1 MIKRII
7 IALIIC
13 TLFSVRA
20 FSQSAFAVDSKVEHK
35 IFFQQQIYCLED
47 TSNNLSFNDISTGS
61 FKNEFKPNQDY
72 YPRNHHHASAYWYR
86 IKLNF
91 TEDIIDNPSLFE
103 FFDQTTDNI
112 TAYIPDVKGQY
123 IERTTGASLNFENRL
138 FKHKNFEFFIPNQ
151 RKGSYTYYF
160 KVSSKQAVNV
170 IIVYRTLHYF
180 IYYALTEYLTY
191 GLFYGMIL
199 IFCFHNILMFMA
211 VKKRQYLFY
220 VLYILSVGLYEMSI
234 DGIAF
239 QYIWP
244 GAPQWNEYAYGT
256 ALYLI
261 SVFALIFTKEL
272 LHVKAKAPVLHRLI
286 NYILVLRTL
295 YFIFCLSFNN
305 GLFYYKFVEAI
316 PLITAFITGITILK
330 QGYKPAR
337 FFVLGYSFLFLAFL
351 AKAVCV
357 LGYNKYVPGVVGHYS
372 LSYGFVLEMVF
383 LSFAIGDQVR
393 LLRKDKDRAQEQTFR
408 QLCINSELKDS
419 INQELEKKVK
429 IRTKEVIEKSQEI
442 FEQAHIIEEQNHNLV
457 AINQQLELQAA
468 EISRM
473 NVLLEKDNIQLKDNI
488 EKVTDAHALSK
499 ELSFEEFSA
508 KYPDQEKCNKFLAE
522 IKWTKGFECV
532 KCNNTTY
539 NEGRAP
545 HSRRCTK
552 CGYEESVLFNTI
564 FQNSRI
570 PINKAFY
577 LVYLIYTSKGTISS
591 YQLSEKLSIRQ
602 STCWQYAIK
611 VKKVMDERKKGKRSN
626 NLGWSKLIIATNDD

>member
-7 IALIIC
+7 NVLIIFV
-13 TLFSVRA
+13 LLSVRA
-20 FSQSAFAVDSKVEHK
+20 FSQDVVDINSKLEHK

-47 TSNNLSFNDISTGS
+47 TSNSFTIKDVITGP
-61 FKNEFKPNQDY
+61 FKNSFEPNKDY
-72 YPRNHHHASAYWYR
+72 YPRNQHHSSTYWYK

-91 TEDIIDNPSLFE
+91 TENIVDNPSIFE

-112 TAYIPDVKGQY
+112 TAYIPNVNGQY
-123 IERTTGASLNFENRL
+123 IASKTGASFNFENRL
-138 FKHKNFEFFIPNQ
+138 FKHKNFEFFIPSQ
-151 RKGSYTYYF
+151 QKGVHTYYF
-160 KVSSKQAVNV
+160 KVSSRQAVNV
-170 IIVYRTLHYF
+170 IIVYRTVHYF

-199 IFCFHNILMFMA
+199 IFCFHNLLMFIA

-220 VLYILSVGLYEMSI
+220 VLYILSIGLFEMST

-244 GAPQWNEYAYGT
+244 GAPRWNEYAYGT
-256 ALYLI
+256 ALYFI
-261 SVFALIFTKEL
+261 SIFALIFTKEL
-272 LHVKAKAPVLHRLI
+272 LHVKTKAPVLYRIINGILI
-286 NYILVLRTL
+286 LRTI
-295 YFIFCLSFNN
+295 YFVFCLCFANS
-305 GLFYYKFVEAI
+305 LFYYKFVEFV
-316 PLITAFITGITILK
+316 PLVTAFVTGITIWSR
-330 QGYKPAR
+330 GYKPAR
-337 FFVLGYSFLFLAFL
+337 FFVLGYTFLFLGFL
-351 AKAVCV
+351 SKAISV

-372 LSYGFVLEMVF
+372 LSYSFILEMVF

-393 LLRKDKDRAQEQTFR
+393 LLRKEKDAAQEETLR
-408 QLCINSELKDS
+408 QLSINNELKDS

-429 IRTKEVIEKSQEI
+429 IRTKEVIEKSQEV
-442 FEQAHIIEEQNHNLV
+442 FEQAHIIEQQNHSLL
-457 AINQQLELQAA
+457 AINTQLELQAA

-488 EKVTDAHALSK
+488 EKVTDARAMST

-539 NEGRAP
+539 HEGRAP
-545 HSRRCTK
+545 YSRRCTK

-577 LVYLIYTSKGTISS
+577 LLYLIYTSKGTLSS

-611 VKKVMDERKKGKRSN
+611 VKKVMDERKRGKRSS
-626 NLGWSKLIIATNDD
+626 NLGWSKLIITPHND

>member
-1 MIKRII
+1 MIKRIVNV
-7 IALIIC
+7 LIIC
-13 TLFSVRA
+13 ALC
-20 FSQSAFAVDSKVEHK
+20 AVHAIAQDIVPVNSKLENE
-35 IFFQQQIYCLED
+35 IFTRHQIYCFED
-47 TSNNLSFNDISTGS
+47 TTNSISFNEIKNGR
-61 FKNEFKPNQDY
+61 FKDAFFANKDF
-72 YPRNHHHASAYWYR
+72 YPRNHHKNSTYWYKIR
-86 IKLNF
+86 LNF
-91 TEDIIDNPSLFE
+91 TENIDKPALFE

-112 TAYIPDVKGQY
+112 TAYIPDLQDKY
-123 IERTTGASLNFENRL
+123 IAHKTGAALNFEQRL

-151 RKGSYTYYF
+151 LKGEHIYYF
-160 KVSSKQAVNV
+160 KVSSREAVNV

-199 IFCFHNILMFMA
+199 IFCFHNLLMFIA
-211 VKKRQYLFY
+211 VKKRQYLYY
-220 VLYILSVGLYEMSI
+220 VLYILSIGFYEMST

-244 GAPQWNEYAYGT
+244 GAPRWNEYAYGT

-261 SVFALIFTKEL
+261 SMFALIFTKEL
-272 LHVKAKAPVLHRLI
+272 LHVKSKAPVLHRII
-286 NYILVLRTL
+286 NYLLIARTA
-295 YFIFCLSFNN
+295 YFAFCLLFDNS
-305 GLFYYKFVEAI
+305 LFYYKFVEFL
-316 PLITAFITGITILK
+316 PLVTAFVTGVTIWR

-337 FFVLGYSFLFLAFL
+337 FFVLGYSFLFLGFSG
-351 AKAVCV
+351 KAITV
-357 LGYNKYVPGVVGHYS
+357 LGYNKFFPGFVGHYS
-372 LSYGFVLEMVF
+372 ISYSFILEMVF

-393 LLRKDKDRAQEQTFR
+393 LLRKEKDSAQNETMR
-408 QLCINSELKDS
+408 QMNINSELKDS
-419 INQELEKKVK
+419 INQELEVKVK
-429 IRTKEVIEKSQEI
+429 IRTREVIEKSQEI
-442 FEQAHIIEEQNHNLV
+442 FEQAHIIEEQNHELL
-457 AINQQLELQAA
+457 AINAQLGLQAA

-488 EKVTDAHALSK
+488 EKVTNARAMST

-508 KYPDQEKCNKFLAE
+508 KYPDQERCNKFLAD
-522 IKWTKGFECV
+522 IKWTKGFQCV
-532 KCNNTTY
+532 KCTNTSY

-545 HSRRCTK
+545 YSRRCTK

-591 YQLSEKLSIRQ
+591 YQLSEKLGIRQ

-611 VKKVMDERKKGKRSN
+611 VKKVMEERKKGKRN
-626 NLGWSKLIIATNDD
+626 TNLGWSKLIIAPNTD